1 MLVHFPIAL
10 IISGFIAEIIG
21 LISGKPVFKLGGFYL
36 LLAGTAGTIASYLAG
51 NAAGEG
57 MEGGSLENAM
67 EQHEEAGTIALWLT
81 IATAVVYLGIYIFK
95 YHKKWLRM
103 AAIVLFAVA
112 VGAIART
119 GYLGGQLVYKH
130 GAGVQLA
137 LPDFNAGGTE
147 KDD

>member
-1 MLVHFPIAL
+1 MISATHLHAMLVHFPIAL

-67 EQHEEAGTIALWLT
+67 EQHEEAGTIAL
-81 IATAVVYLGIYIFK
+81 
-95 YHKKWLRM
+95 
-103 AAIVLFAVA
+103 
-112 VGAIART
+112 
-119 GYLGGQLVYKH
+119 
-130 GAGVQLA
+130 
-137 LPDFNAGGTE
+137 
-147 KDD
+147 